1 MIVDCALYEAGHRVG
16 AKLALDE
23 IDAAAVSADPSAF
36 VWLGMHEPTSEE
48 LAAAAKTF
56 SLHPLAVEDAYKAH
70 QRPKIEGYGD
80 DLFVVLRTLRASK
93 DASVTLGEVLCFIG
107 SWYIVIVRHG
117 TIAELT
123 TVRKHMESQSEL
135 LAGGPLAVLHEVA
148 DRVVDEYAP
157 ALDRMEEAVESV
169 ELEVFSDTKADP
181 SEPIY
186 RLKRQVLHAVR
197 VMVPLTDVLRALAG
211 GEFSLV
217 AEERRRY
224 FRDVYDHAVRA
235 LEQAVGLREQLT
247 SIFEANMA
255 RISMRQNQDMR
266 KISAWVAIFVAPT
279 LVAGIYGM
287 NFENMP
293 ELRSRY
299 GYYFVLGGIAL
310 FCATLYAL
318 FRRSKWL

>member
-1 MIVDCALYEAGHRVG
+1 MIVDCALYEEGHRVG
-16 AKLALDE
+16 ATLALDQ
-23 IDAAAVSADPSAF
+23 IDRDGVTAAPSGF

-48 LAAAAKTF
+48 MAAAAKTF
-56 SLHPLAVEDAYKAH
+56 ALHPLAVEDAYKAH
-70 QRPKIEGYGD
+70 QRPKIEEYGE
-80 DLFVVLRTLRASK
+80 DLFVVFRTLRCSK
-93 DASVTLGEVLCFIG
+93 DATVTLGEVMCFVG
-107 SWYIVIVRHG
+107 SWYIVVVRHG
-117 TIAELT
+117 STAELK
-123 TVRKHMESQSEL
+123 TVRKHMESQPEL

-157 ALDRMEEAVESV
+157 ALDRLEDAVEGV
-169 ELEVFSDTKADP
+169 ELEVFSDKKSDP

-197 VMVPLTDVLRALAG
+197 IMVPLTDVLRSLAT
-211 GEFSLV
+211 GEYGLV

-247 SIFEANMA
+247 SIFEANLA
-255 RISMRQNQDMR
+255 RLSVRQNQDMR

-299 GYYFVLGGIAL
+299 GYYIVLGAILA
-310 FCATLYAL
+310 FCTTLYAL